1 MERKWTD
8 QRKCVEERSDC
19 EFGQSFVWW
28 QDEKKSS
35 TEESSISRTWN
46 PGSW

>member
-35 TEESSISRTWN
+35 TEESSISRTRN